1 MTFLLERLRMVIS
14 MSNRDLAIIIK
25 WEFMR
30 SIRNKAFII
39 TTLLVPIIILVASI
53 VPQMFNSKQNLNL
66 VVVDETGD
74 VYSHLAKALQS
85 ENLQFSQVF
94 NMTKDQMVK
103 EAAENSKIS
112 YLYIPADFFQSKRTF
127 YYFKGL
133 SRIEGNLLH
142 TNLNQIVKNF
152 ELKSI
157 GLSAKVINRIEES
170 VKFERIDVEQIDQDN
185 GGQFFI
191 SQIISMAFGLI
202 LIMTSMMS
210 GGFLLQSIIKEKND
224 RIVEILLSSVSS
236 RLLLT
241 GKIFSSL
248 LVGFIQTLT
257 FLFVGFLVA
266 RFGFQLNIFGYLN
279 WNIVLFLIYGIL
291 GLILIY
297 VLYAFL
303 GVLMKEAQSG
313 GQAQPLLIILPVAPF
328 WFAAAIVQNPLG
340 ILARILSFIP
350 PFTPATM
357 IMRIGFTN
365 LPTWEIVVTILFL
378 TFFNIL
384 MMIFV
389 GKIFK
394 TGLLMYGKNVN
405 FKEAWKWFKQAKA

>member
-1 MTFLLERLRMVIS
+1 
-14 MSNRDLAIIIK
+14 MSKRDLAIIVK
-25 WEFMR
+25 WEVMR

-53 VPQMFNSKQNLNL
+53 VPQMFNSKQNLHL

-85 ENLQFSQVF
+85 ENLQFSQVS

-103 EAAENSKIS
+103 AAAENSKIS
-112 YLYIPADFFQSKRTF
+112 YLYIPGDFYQSKRTF
-127 YYFKGL
+127 YYFMGL

-170 VKFERIDVEQIDQDN
+170 VKFERIDVEQIDQDK

-191 SQIISMAFGLI
+191 SQIISMTFGLI

-340 ILARILSFIP
+340 ILARVLSFIP

-378 TFFNIL
+378 TLFNIL

-405 FKEAWKWFKQAKA
+405 LKEAWKWFKQAKA